1 MYFLLNSKDSKR
13 ILRRDFNEEKEN
25 IINIINRNLTIGL
38 IGCGKADASEESKG
52 TGEDKT
58 ITIGVT
64 PVPHAE
70 IVNAI
75 KPDLEAKGY
84 TVEVIEYT
92 DYVTPNTALED
103 GDIDANYF
111 QTKPYLEETNEGK
124 GYSITYTKGVHLE
137 PIGIYSHNFKSL
149 EEIEEGARVAVPND
163 PSNEAR
169 ALRLL
174 ESAGLIKLKEGELVT
189 PKDITENPKNLEFEE
204 LEAAQL
210 PRVLE
215 EVGIAVINGN
225 YAMEADL
232 SPAED
237 ALYLEDATTEASK
250 KYHNVI
256 AVKEGNEDSQKI
268 KDLTEVLT
276 SDAVKKFIEENYN
289 GSVLPVF

>member
-111 QTKPYLEETNEGK
+111 QTIPYLEETNEGK

>member
-1 MYFLLNSKDSKR
+1 MKKKR
-13 ILRRDFNEEKEN
+13 ILS
-25 IINIINRNLTIGL
+25 ILLTGILSIGL

-111 QTKPYLEETNEGK
+111 QTIPYLEETNEGK

-189 PKDITENPKNLEFEE
+189 PKDITENPK
-204 LEAAQL
+204 
-210 PRVLE
+210 
-215 EVGIAVINGN
+215 I
-225 YAMEADL
+225 L
-232 SPAED
+232 S
-237 ALYLEDATTEASK
+237 LKS
-250 KYHNVI
+250 
-256 AVKEGNEDSQKI
+256 
-268 KDLTEVLT
+268 
-276 SDAVKKFIEENYN
+276 
-289 GSVLPVF
+289 

>member
-1 MYFLLNSKDSKR
+1 MKKKR
-13 ILRRDFNEEKEN
+13 ILS
-25 IINIINRNLTIGL
+25 ILLTGILSIGL

-111 QTKPYLEETNEGK
+111 QTIPYLEETNEGK

-237 ALYLEDATTEASK
+237 ALYLEDATTEALK

>member
-1 MYFLLNSKDSKR
+1 MKKKR
-13 ILRRDFNEEKEN
+13 ILS
-25 IINIINRNLTIGL
+25 ILLTGILSIGL

-111 QTKPYLEETNEGK
+111 QTIPYLEETNEGK

>member
-1 MYFLLNSKDSKR
+1 MKKKR
-13 ILRRDFNEEKEN
+13 ILSVL
-25 IINIINRNLTIGL
+25 LTGILSIGL

-111 QTKPYLEETNEGK
+111 QTIPYLEETNEGK